1 MQMAAAPVA
10 PQPFS
15 LFFEQQAPAVGR
27 LLRSSLR
34 PDDADEC
41 LQETFM
47 AALRSYDD
55 FDGANPRAWILTIAR
70 RKAIDHHRSLARRP
84 EAPAGASV
92 EIAAPA
98 SPEPPLAAEI
108 WTEVAALP
116 EKQRSALILRYGL
129 DLAHRE
135 IGAVLDC
142 SEAAARRS
150 VHEGITKLR
159 AGRAAASPTST
170 DNEEASG

>member
-1 MQMAAAPVA
+1 MQMAAA

-15 LFFEQQAPAVGR
+15 LFFKQQAPAVAR

-47 AALRSYDD
+47 SALRSYDD

-70 RKAIDHHRSLARRP
+70 RKAIDFHRSLARRP
-84 EAPAGASV
+84 EAPAGASL
-92 EIAAPA
+92 EPPAPAAPA
-98 SPEPPLAAEI
+98 APLQGEI
-108 WTEVAALP
+108 WREVAALP
-116 EKQRSALILRYGL
+116 EKQRSALVLRYEL

-150 VHEGITKLR
+150 VHEGIAKLR
-159 AGRAAASPTST
+159 ASRTATSQVSSGS
-170 DNEEASG
+170 EETSR